1 MSKRLFFIFFISVA
15 FFSCKKEEIVEEF
28 SIEILETSPLILYE
42 FQENVLVTLEYCHP
56 QGYVGFFNPD
66 TLSLEIKD
74 SRLSNPDYYHLIPV
88 NPPNHTL
95 SVIGEILIEI
105 DAPFIFGNGT
115 TETLKYTIRIQDKEQ
130 TWSNQ
135 VSTPLITVNK
145 P

>member
-1 MSKRLFFIFFISVA
+1 MQRVTIYLVVLCLLMC
-15 FFSCKKEEIVEEF
+15 CKKEEDSSFVISLKQTTPTTLIEFEENI
-28 SIEILETSPLILYE
+28 SVKLDYE
-42 FQENVLVTLEYCHP
+42 HP
-56 QGYVGFFNPD
+56 EGYVGFFDPD
-66 TLSLEIKD
+66 YLSLEIKD
-74 SRLSNPDYYHLIPV
+74 SRLPNPDYYHLIPV